1 MCLGVPMRV
10 VERDGFIARC
20 EAKGIERSVSLFLLQ
35 HETVDPGDH
44 VMVHVGYAIQKMS
57 EADAASAWELIDG
70 MLAAEEEMLAAE
82 ATGGAESASEKAHA
96 GA

>member
-10 VERDGFIARC
+10 VDRDGFIARC

-35 HETVDPGDH
+35 HEDVGPGDH

-57 EADAASAWELIDG
+57 EADAASAWELLD
-70 MLAAEEEMLAAE
+70 EMLTAEDELLTADE
-82 ATGGAESASEKAHA
+82 ATATPDREARARA
-96 GA
+96 